1 MVEIDHTPNG
11 VTDAREVVRHAYKT
25 ANNTTTYA
33 STLVLSDGTTA
44 YKADVIDST
53 GKVSHRIVTDAG
65 ADMLDLLDDFGL
77 DVSHSE
83 EITEFIDRRP
93 ELREQIRKDKRYVK
107 MSPLLEKLG
116 IVPNNF
122 YSFMAGDIHALS
134 IDKVSAVAAILANLP
149 DEMRG

>member
-1 MVEIDHTPNG
+1 MIEIDHTPNG
-11 VTDAREVVRHAYKT
+11 VKNAREVVRHTYKT
-25 ANNTTTYA
+25 ANDTTTKVA
-33 STLVLSDGTTA
+33 TLALADGTTA
-44 YKADVIDST
+44 YKADVIDPT
-53 GKVSHRIVTDAG
+53 GKVSHRIVTDSG
-65 ADMLDLLDDFGL
+65 ADMLDLLDDLGL
-77 DVSHSE
+77 DISHSK

-134 IDKVSAVAAILANLP
+134 IEKVSAVAAILANLP